1 MNDKMCSL
9 GMAEITAIIAYESIG
24 NTKIAKKLEEYV
36 KGEADSYGITNL
48 LEYTL
53 NRDAASFIEKN
64 ILYNKY
70 NNNILLIQEQI
81 FVERKKEVNLD
92 SLDKGAGKID
102 KSQINYQEKNRI
114 AIFQAAISELFMK
127 YAHPKDT
134 RLSLLPVLVY
144 LGKQDEQ
151 FDIEYTPC
159 LTNTTYSYDPY
170 YQFGII
176 PNKDFLF
183 LNIRSIDW
191 DKILDLKFDEDNIQN
206 VYDVK
211 RLLIAGYYKILIC
224 LYDDD
229 TDKIFYALHKIQHAI
244 NYLLKDYYLE
254 LYSYL
259 LGIRE
264 NLTDKLSFFKTSN
277 KFEIER
283 SFNKFLTIK

>member
-1 MNDKMCSL
+1 M
-9 GMAEITAIIAYESIG
+9 
-24 NTKIAKKLEEYV
+24 
-36 KGEADSYGITNL
+36 
-48 LEYTL
+48 
-53 NRDAASFIEKN
+53 
-64 ILYNKY
+64 
-70 NNNILLIQEQI
+70 
-81 FVERKKEVNLD
+81 
-92 SLDKGAGKID
+92 DKGTEKID

-114 AIFQAAISELFMK
+114 AIFQAAISESFMK

-134 RLSLLPVLVY
+134 ILSLLPVLAY

-151 FDIEYTPC
+151 FDIEYTLS
-159 LTNTTYSYDPY
+159 LTNTIYSYDPY
-170 YQFGII
+170 YQFGIM

-183 LNIRSIDW
+183 LNIRSIDG
-191 DKILDLKFDEDNIQN
+191 DKILNPKLDKDSIQN
-206 VYDVK
+206 EYDAK

-224 LYDDD
+224 LYDGE